1 MARAVEEPEMGCIR
15 LRTLSVRACCFL
27 ASLHKGRYT
36 GSERVGMRDVY
47 ALHPQ
52 MKHCIGCVCMC
63 VCIRVHLLS
72 MATCESIYLCVCVF
86 ICLLSIL
93 SAKISYIDCLL

>member
-1 MARAVEEPEMGCIR
+1 MKAAHHAARAGECAFKWFSNTPEERYARAVEEPEMGCIR

-47 ALHPQ
+47 AYTL
-52 MKHCIGCVCMC
+52 
-63 VCIRVHLLS
+63 R
-72 MATCESIYLCVCVF
+72 
-86 ICLLSIL
+86 
-93 SAKISYIDCLL
+93 